1 MDIKTRKLGAVF
13 YRTET
18 GVEEGNMTTNKYRGT
33 TLDSFLEE
41 EGLLEDAEA
50 IAIKRV
56 IAYELEKKMKKV
68 HLSKTEI
75 AAKMGTSRSALDRL
89 LDPSNT
95 SVTLNTLVKAAHFIG
110 KKLHVSFV

>member
-1 MDIKTRKLGAVF
+1 MSA
-13 YRTET
+13 
-18 GVEEGNMTTNKYRGT
+18 NKHKGS

-41 EGLLEDAEA
+41 GLLDDAEA

-56 IAYELEKKMKKV
+56 IAYEFAKKIKKA

-89 LDPSNT
+89 LDPANT

-110 KKLHVSFV
+110 KKLHVTVVNK

>member
-1 MDIKTRKLGAVF
+1 VISV
-13 YRTET
+13 
-18 GVEEGNMTTNKYRGT
+18 NKHKGSK
-33 TLDSFLEE
+33 LDSFLEE

-50 IAIKRV
+50 VAIKRV
-56 IAYELEKKMKKV
+56 ITYELEKKIKKT

-75 AAKMGTSRSALDRL
+75 AEKMGTSRSALDRL

-110 KKLHVSFV
+110 KKLHVSFTISR

>member
-1 MDIKTRKLGAVF
+1 M
-13 YRTET
+13 
-18 GVEEGNMTTNKYRGT
+18 GVNKYKGT
-33 TLDSFLEE
+33 TVDSFFEE

-56 IAYELEKKMKKV
+56 IAYELKKKIKKA

-75 AAKMGTSRSALDRL
+75 AEKMGTSRSAVDRL

-95 SVTLNTLVKAAHFIG
+95 SVTLNTLTKAAHFIG
-110 KKLHVSFV
+110 KKLHVSCV